1 MTDAA
6 SGSQNIRAILR
17 EELIESKC
25 RMENLIA
32 GALCEFLMKL
42 GRLLHEAFSLNMAKE
57 GQKERSLLLVSLLRN
72 NFGQA
77 IGDDLLNEW
86 LPVDSSGKENT
97 LLPQD
102 LSQTAQSPIIQTT
115 TPLENQTVNCS
126 PKSKR
131 QSALQQRKSHQGASS
146 SSKKVQTRQ
155 GNKNSAK

>member
-6 SGSQNIRAILR
+6 SGSQNIRAMLR
-17 EELIESKC
+17 EELIESEC

-32 GALCEFLMKL
+32 GALREFSMKV

-57 GQKERSLLLVSLLRN
+57 GHKERSLLLVSLLRN

-115 TPLENQTVNCS
+115 TLKNQTVNCS